1 VLQSTTSAFGVS
13 CAVPRRL
20 PGISIRAFPLR
31 VPQGREQRIGT
42 VSVGT
47 FVCRKATPW
56 QRLTVCLPHFAE
68 SAKDGAPPV
77 G

>member
-20 PGISIRAFPLR
+20 PGISIRAFPTE
-31 VPQGREQRIGT
+31 GAREQRIGT

-56 QRLTVCLPHFAE
+56 QRMTVCLPHFAE